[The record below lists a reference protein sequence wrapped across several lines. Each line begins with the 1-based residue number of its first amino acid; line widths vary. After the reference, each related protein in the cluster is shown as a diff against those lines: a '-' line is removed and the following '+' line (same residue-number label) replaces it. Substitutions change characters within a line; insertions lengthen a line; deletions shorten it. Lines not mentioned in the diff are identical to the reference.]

1 MRSASFGGLPLNAY
15 LIMPIQRIPR
25 YRMLLEVLVG
35 STPEEHSDYKQL
47 SEALGV
53 VRDVANYINTH
64 IAKEVRDVIH
74 SPLCFFC
81 FFSFSD
87 RTRTTARAH
96 DRTTRAT

>member
-81 FFSFSD
+81 FFIFSN
-87 RTRTTARAH
+87 RTRPSSHAH
-96 DRTTRAT
+96 DRTTHAT